1 MNTGASSAG
10 ARETSSRRLAALARF
25 AELLDSGIRI
35 PGTQLRFGLD
45 PLIGLIPGVGDAA
58 GAVLAGWILVEAIRL
73 GASRATLVRIA
84 GNIALDAGIGA
95 VPLIGDIFD
104 FAWKANVR
112 NVTLLERHLRDPARA
127 MRADRSFVAFVIG
140 GITVVTLGLF
150 ALAAVLT
157 IRLLRVL
164 GLA

>member
-25 AELLDSGIRI
+25 AELLDSGIRV

-84 GNIALDAGIGA
+84 GNIALDAGVGA

>member
-84 GNIALDAGIGA
+84 GNIALDAGFGT

>member
-45 PLIGLIPGVGDAA
+45 PLIGLIPGAGDAA

-150 ALAAVLT
+150 ALGAVLT

>member
-1 MNTGASSAG
+1 VNTGASSAG

-58 GAVLAGWILVEAIRL
+58 GAVLAGWILVEAVRL

-84 GNIALDAGIGA
+84 GNIALDAGLGA

>member
-58 GAVLAGWILVEAIRL
+58 GAVLAGWILVEAVRL

-84 GNIALDAGIGA
+84 GNIALDAGLGA

>member
-45 PLIGLIPGVGDAA
+45 PLIGLIPGAGDAA

-84 GNIALDAGIGA
+84 GNIALDAGVGA

-140 GITVVTLGLF
+140 GIMVVTLGLF
-150 ALAAVLT
+150 ALAAILT

>member
-1 MNTGASSAG
+1 VNTGASSAG

-25 AELLDSGIRI
+25 AKLLDSGIRI

-58 GAVLAGWILVEAIRL
+58 GAVLAGWILIEAIRL
-73 GASRATLVRIA
+73 GASNATLMRIA
-84 GNIALDAGIGA
+84 GNIALDAGLGA
-95 VPLIGDIFD
+95 VPFIGDIFD

-112 NVTLLERHLRDPARA
+112 NVALLERHLRDPARA

-140 GITVVTLGLF
+140 GITVVTLALF
-150 ALAAVLT
+150 TLGAILT
-157 IRLLRVL
+157 MRLLRVL

>member
-1 MNTGASSAG
+1 VSTGDSSAG

-25 AELLDSGIRI
+25 AELLDSGIRV

-58 GAVLAGWILVEAIRL
+58 GAVLAGWILVEAVRL

-84 GNIALDAGIGA
+84 GNIALDAGVGA

>member
-84 GNIALDAGIGA
+84 GNIALDAGLGA

-140 GITVVTLGLF
+140 GIMVVTLGLF
-150 ALAAVLT
+150 ALAAILT
-157 IRLLRVL
+157 IRLLRVV

>member
-10 ARETSSRRLAALARF
+10 ARGTSSRRLAALARF

-84 GNIALDAGIGA
+84 GNIALDAGLGA

>member
-58 GAVLAGWILVEAIRL
+58 GAVLAGWILIEAIRL
-73 GASRATLVRIA
+73 GASNATLMRIA
-84 GNIALDAGIGA
+84 GNIALDAGLGA
-95 VPLIGDIFD
+95 VPFIGDIFD

-112 NVTLLERHLRDPARA
+112 NVALLERHLRDPARA

-150 ALAAVLT
+150 ALGAVLT

-164 GLA
+164 DLA

>member
-35 PGTQLRFGLD
+35 PRTQLRFGLD

-84 GNIALDAGIGA
+84 GNIALDAGVGA

-150 ALAAVLT
+150 ALGAVLT

>member
-25 AELLDSGIRI
+25 AKLLDSGIRI

-58 GAVLAGWILVEAIRL
+58 GAVLAGWILIEAIRL
-73 GASRATLVRIA
+73 GASNATLMRIA
-84 GNIALDAGIGA
+84 GNIALDAGLGA
-95 VPLIGDIFD
+95 VPFIGDIFD

-112 NVTLLERHLRDPARA
+112 NVALLERHLRDPARA

-140 GITVVTLGLF
+140 GITVVTLALF
-150 ALAAVLT
+150 TLGAILT
-157 IRLLRVL
+157 MRLLRVL

>member
-10 ARETSSRRLAALARF
+10 ARETSSRRLAALSRF

-84 GNIALDAGIGA
+84 GNIALDAGLGA

>member
-1 MNTGASSAG
+1 VNTGASSAG

-35 PGTQLRFGLD
+35 PRTQLRFGLD

-140 GITVVTLGLF
+140 GIMVVTLGLF
-150 ALAAVLT
+150 ALAAILT

>member
-35 PGTQLRFGLD
+35 PRTQLRFGLD

>member
-45 PLIGLIPGVGDAA
+45 PLIGLIPGIGDAA

-84 GNIALDAGIGA
+84 GNIALDAGVGA

>member
-1 MNTGASSAG
+1 VNTGASSAG

-84 GNIALDAGIGA
+84 GNIALDAGVGA

-150 ALAAVLT
+150 ALAAILT

>member
-45 PLIGLIPGVGDAA
+45 PLIGLIPGAGDAA

-73 GASRATLVRIA
+73 GASRVTLVRIA
-84 GNIALDAGIGA
+84 GNIALDAGVGA

>member
-1 MNTGASSAG
+1 VSIGASSAG
-10 ARETSSRRLAALARF
+10 AREVSSRRIATLARF
-25 AELLDSGIRI
+25 AELLDSGFRI

-84 GNIALDAGIGA
+84 GNIALDAAVGA
-95 VPLIGDIFD
+95 VPILGDIFD
-104 FAWKANVR
+104 FAWKANLR
-112 NVTLLERHLRDPARA
+112 NVALLERHLIDPARA
-127 MRADRSFVAFVIG
+127 MRADRSFVAFVIS
-140 GITVVTLGLF
+140 GIVVVTLGVL
-150 ALAAVLT
+150 ALGTFLT
-157 IRLLRVL
+157 IHLLRVL

>member
-1 MNTGASSAG
+1 VNTGASSAG

-45 PLIGLIPGVGDAA
+45 PLIGLIPGAGDAA

>member
-84 GNIALDAGIGA
+84 GNIALDAGVGA

>member
-84 GNIALDAGIGA
+84 GNIALDAGLGA

-112 NVTLLERHLRDPARA
+112 NVALLERHLRDPARA

-150 ALAAVLT
+150 ALGAVLT

>member
-1 MNTGASSAG
+1 VNTGASSAG

-25 AELLDSGIRI
+25 AELLDSGIRV

-84 GNIALDAGIGA
+84 GNIALDAGLGA

>member
-84 GNIALDAGIGA
+84 GNIALDAGLGA